1 MPCISPDDLFP
12 GTTPDLFHPGKEPF
26 AAFTASGEDR
36 GTGMTRS
43 AATAKDMQRTREPA
57 DSWSS

>member
-12 GTTPDLFHPGKEPF
+12 GPHRILSHPGKEPF

-43 AATAKDMQRTREPA
+43 AATAEYMPRMREPA
-57 DSWSS
+57 DSWPS

>member
-12 GTTPDLFHPGKEPF
+12 GTTPDLFCPGKEPF
-26 AAFTASGEDR
+26 AASTASGEDR

-43 AATAKDMQRTREPA
+43 AATAEDMQRTREPA
-57 DSWSS
+57 DSWPS